1 MPKEI
6 EKIDS
11 KVNEAIEKEKQRQGN
26 QLEMIASEN
35 FTSKAVLEAQG
46 SVLTNKYAEGLP
58 KKRYYGGCQYVDI
71 VEKEAIKRAKKIFNA
86 EHVNVQ
92 PHSGTQANMAVYFSI
107 LEPGDKILGPKL
119 SHGGHLSHGSPWSFS
134 GKLFEKIDY
143 KVDKETE
150 RWNHEEIKEL
160 AEEHQPDLIIT
171 GYSAYPREINFEE
184 FKKAAEITN
193 SYLMADIAHIAGLIA
208 AGIHPNPFPEADI
221 VTSTTHK
228 TLRGARGG
236 FIMCKEELSEK
247 IDLSVFPLIQGGP
260 LMHSIAGKAITFKQ
274 AMSSKFKEYQEQTVK
289 NSKELA
295 KVLKEEIRI
304 VTRGTDNHLVLAD
317 VTSIGVTGKEAEDK
331 LQEVGITVNK
341 NTVPYDDRKPEDPSG
356 IRIGTPA
363 LTVRGMKENEM
374 REIGEIIIKT
384 LKGKDGKI
392 KSKKKVKELCEKFEI
407 YG

>member
-6 EKIDS
+6 RKIDPRI
-11 KVNEAIEKEKQRQGN
+11 NETIKKEEERQKH

-58 KKRYYGGCQYVDI
+58 GERYYGGCQHVDV
-71 VEKEAIKRAKKIFNA
+71 VEKKAIERAKEIFDA

-92 PHSGTQANMAVYFSI
+92 PHSGTQANMAAYFSI
-107 LEPGDKILGPKL
+107 LKPGDKILGPKL

-143 KVDKETE
+143 VVDKETE
-150 RWNHEEIKEL
+150 RWNHEKIKKL

-171 GYSAYPREINFEE
+171 GYSAYPREINFKK
-184 FKKAAEITN
+184 FKEAAEIAD
-193 SYLMADIAHIAGLIA
+193 SYLMADIAHIAGLVA
-208 AGIHPNPFPEADI
+208 AKIHPSPFPESEI

-228 TLRGARGG
+228 TLKGARGG
-236 FIMCKEELSEK
+236 FIMSKKELAEK
-247 IDLSVFPLIQGGP
+247 IDLSVFPTLQGGP
-260 LMHSIAGKAITFKQ
+260 MMHTIAAKAITFKQ
-274 AMSSKFKEYQEQTVK
+274 AMMSEFKEYQEQTVK
-289 NSKELA
+289 NSKELS
-295 KVLKEEIRI
+295 KTLKEEIRI
-304 VTRGTDNHLVLAD
+304 VTGGTDNHLVLAD

-331 LQEVGITVNK
+331 LQDIGITVNK
-341 NTVPYDDRKPEDPSG
+341 NTIPYDDRKPEDPSG

-363 LTVRGMKENEM
+363 LTARGMKENEM
-374 REIGEIIIKT
+374 REIGEIIKKV
-384 LKGKDGKI
+384 LKGKSDKLKVKRKI
-392 KSKKKVKELCEKFEI
+392 KELCEEFKL

>member
-6 EKIDS
+6 RKIDPRI
-11 KVNEAIEKEKQRQGN
+11 NESIKKEEERQKH

-58 KKRYYGGCQYVDI
+58 GERYYGGCQHVDI
-71 VEKEAIKRAKKIFNA
+71 VEKKAIERAKEIFDA

-92 PHSGTQANMAVYFSI
+92 PHSGTQANMAAYFSI
-107 LEPGDKILGPKL
+107 LKPGDKILGPKL

-143 KVDKETE
+143 VVDKETE
-150 RWNHEEIKEL
+150 RWNHEKIKKL

-171 GYSAYPREINFEE
+171 GYSAYPREINFKK
-184 FKKAAEITN
+184 FKEAAEIAD
-193 SYLMADIAHIAGLIA
+193 SYLMADIAHIAGLVA
-208 AGIHPNPFPEADI
+208 AKIHPSPFPESEI

-228 TLRGARGG
+228 TLKGARGG
-236 FIMCKEELSEK
+236 FIMSKKELAEK
-247 IDLSVFPLIQGGP
+247 IDLSVFPTLQGGP
-260 LMHSIAGKAITFKQ
+260 MMHTIAAKAITFKQ
-274 AMSSKFKEYQEQTVK
+274 AMMSEFKEYQEQTVK
-289 NSKELA
+289 NSKELS
-295 KVLKEEIRI
+295 KTLKEEIRI
-304 VTRGTDNHLVLAD
+304 VTGGTDNHLVLAD

-331 LQEVGITVNK
+331 LQDIGITVNK
-341 NTVPYDDRKPEDPSG
+341 NTIPYDDRKPEDPSG

-363 LTVRGMKENEM
+363 LTARGMKENEM
-374 REIGEIIIKT
+374 REIGEIIKKV
-384 LKGKDGKI
+384 LKGKSDKLKVKRKI
-392 KSKKKVKELCEKFEI
+392 KELCEEFKL